1 MSGTTMDLGGNG
13 GDLDGPGSIRSW
25 IPVILI
31 REWTLLTVIYMN
43 YPDSSFSNRDLF
55 PQFQTQKGVSLPFS
69 L

>member
-55 PQFQTQKGVSLPFS
+55 P
-69 L
+69 